1 MTSYYVNVGEFLPM
15 AMPVHDLET
24 GYALCA
30 EIYKSGMKKV
40 RLIKMGDTYEDREEI
55 YLKEFL
61 NKLDNQENRL
71 EKMKEDFK

>member
-1 MTSYYVNVGEFLPM
+1 MTSYYVDAGAFSPM
-15 AMPVHDLET
+15 AMPVPDLET

-55 YLKEFL
+55 DLKEFF
-61 NKLDNQENRL
+61 NKLNNQENRL
-71 EKMKEDFK
+71 EKIKEDF

>member
-1 MTSYYVNVGEFLPM
+1 MTSYYVDVGEFLPM
-15 AMPVHDLET
+15 AMPVPDLET

-55 YLKEFL
+55 DLKEFI

-71 EKMKEDFK
+71 EKIKKDF

>member
-1 MTSYYVNVGEFLPM
+1 MTSYYVYVGEFLPM
-15 AMPVHDLET
+15 AMPVPDLET

-55 YLKEFL
+55 DLKEFL
-61 NKLDNQENRL
+61 NKVDNQENRL
-71 EKMKEDFK
+71 EKIKKDF

>member
-1 MTSYYVNVGEFLPM
+1 MTNYYVDVGEFLPM
-15 AMPVHDLET
+15 AIPVPDLET

-55 YLKEFL
+55 DLKEFL
-61 NKLDNQENRL
+61 NKVDNQENRL
-71 EKMKEDFK
+71 EKIKKDF

>member
-1 MTSYYVNVGEFLPM
+1 MISYYVDAGEFLPM
-15 AMPVHDLET
+15 AIPVPDLET

-55 YLKEFL
+55 DLKEFL

-71 EKMKEDFK
+71 EKIKEDF

>member
-1 MTSYYVNVGEFLPM
+1 MTSYYVDAGEFLPM
-15 AMPVHDLET
+15 AIPVPDLET

-55 YLKEFL
+55 DLKEFL
-61 NKLDNQENRL
+61 NKVDNQENRL
-71 EKMKEDFK
+71 EKIKKDF

>member
-1 MTSYYVNVGEFLPM
+1 MTSYYIDVGEFLQM
-15 AMPVHDLET
+15 TIPVPDLDT

-55 YLKEFL
+55 DLKEFL
-61 NKLDNQENRL
+61 NKVDNQENRL
-71 EKMKEDFK
+71 EKIKKDF